1 MIELKNNPIEKIN
14 KNSQISGL
22 KEIFKSKIFDLLSNN
37 SNKINWEKLKQNINF
52 DNWILLSLQELY
64 KNAIS
69 SMPIYDDLLE
79 STFENTW
86 WIDVLNSQTVWLK
99 SLEGVIDKIYSDYFW
114 EEVDKLTDILRWSIV
129 YDDISN
135 LDKAINYVLNH
146 KNVKQV
152 YIRNRLK
159 NPLTNDIFLNIELNN
174 WFVCELQLH
183 ILETLHAKEK
193 WYILTKNVIDL
204 DNYWSLDEIDF
215 FENNSL
221 WNSPWRKFDQVLN
234 LPKNNQLINWHD
246 LYKIRRSLWDSDIE
260 RNLIFKLKVLEETLN
275 IYARGLYEK
284 RVWKKF
290 NY

>member
-99 SLEGVIDKIYSDYFW
+99 SLEWVIDKIYSDYFW

-221 WNSPWRKFDQVLN
+221 WNSPWRKFDQALS

>member
-99 SLEGVIDKIYSDYFW
+99 SLEWVIDKIYSDYFW

-221 WNSPWRKFDQVLN
+221 WNTPWRKFDQALSF
-234 LPKNNQLINWHD
+234 PKNNQLINWHD

>member
-1 MIELKNNPIEKIN
+1 MIELKNNTIQKIN
-14 KNSQISGL
+14 KNSHISDL

-99 SLEGVIDKIYSDYFW
+99 SLDWVIDKIYSDYFW

-152 YIRNRLK
+152 YVRNRLK

-204 DNYWSLDEIDF
+204 DNYWSLEEIGF
-215 FENNSL
+215 FENNSF
-221 WNSPWRKFDQVLN
+221 WNSPWRKFDQELT
-234 LPKNNQLINWHD
+234 LPKNNQLINGHD
-246 LYKIRRSLWDSDIE
+246 LYKIRRSLWDSDLE